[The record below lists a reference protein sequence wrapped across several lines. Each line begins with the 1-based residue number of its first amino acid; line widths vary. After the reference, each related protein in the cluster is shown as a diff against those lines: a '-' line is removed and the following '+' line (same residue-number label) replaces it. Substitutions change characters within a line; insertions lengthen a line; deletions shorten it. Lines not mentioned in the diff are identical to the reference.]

1 MLYIGLFLI
10 ILSGVAEAIMDTLQ
24 FHYDNSIFKKF
35 KNQRF
40 WYPGFSWM
48 NKWKDGDPKNGERFL
63 GSSTIFVALTDAWHL
78 FKFIHT
84 QTLFLGLFFLAIS
97 NLTLLEAI
105 IYFLIARISFGI
117 FFSLVYKYISK

>member
-1 MLYIGLFLI
+1 MILIGLFLI
-10 ILSGVAEAIMDTLQ
+10 ILSGIAEAIMDTLQ

-63 GSSTIFVALTDAWHL
+63 GSSTIFVGFTDAWHL
-78 FKFIHT
+78 FKLIHN
-84 QTLFLGLFFLAIS
+84 QTLFLGLLFIVGLSLNYILWFS
-97 NLTLLEAI
+97 
-105 IYFLIARISFGI
+105 IARILFGLA
-117 FFSLVYKYISK
+117 FSLVFKYVVK